1 MRIHRGG
8 NMSIGPRTRQQK
20 TPAAVTSSRE
30 YSDRDDIVGYR
41 RDLWSLLGI
50 PLLIFLALPIA
61 ALLIRSTP
69 SELLSN
75 LGTPAVTKAITVSL
89 KTTLISIIVIVVLG
103 TPLAYLLGVRSFR
116 GKRLIETLIDL
127 PTVLPPSVAGVAL
140 LVAFGRRGLLGAGL
154 EALGVD
160 LAFTQAA
167 VVMAQT
173 FVAAPFFIR
182 TAAIGF
188 AAVDRELIQAA
199 MLDGAG
205 GWRLFREVILPLASP
220 STVSGAV
227 MSWARAL
234 GEFGATIIFAGN
246 FPGRTQTMPLAI
258 YIGFEVDLNTALT
271 LSVILILLSFI
282 SLWLIRMSIGRE
294 VPPGVTSR

>member
-1 MRIHRGG
+1 
-8 NMSIGPRTRQQK
+8 MSTPLPSRPQK
-20 TPAAVTSSRE
+20 TPAVVASPSG
-30 YSDRDDIVGYR
+30 YSERDQIVGSH
-41 RDLWSLLGI
+41 RDLWSLLGV

-61 ALLIRSTP
+61 ALLIRSSP
-69 SELLSN
+69 AELLSN
-75 LGTPAVTKAITVSL
+75 LKNPGVTKAITVSL
-89 KTTLISIIVIVVLG
+89 KTTLVSIVAIVVLG
-103 TPLAYLLGVRSFR
+103 TPLAYLLGLRSFR
-116 GKRLIETLIDL
+116 GKRFVETLVDL

-154 EALGVD
+154 DALGVD
-160 LAFTQAA
+160 LAFTQIA

-182 TAAIGF
+182 TAAVGF
-188 AAVDRELIQAA
+188 AAVDKELVQAA

-205 GWRLFREVILPLASP
+205 SWKLFREVILPLASP
-220 STVSGAV
+220 SALSGAV

-246 FPGRTQTMPLAI
+246 YPGRTQTMPLAI

-271 LSVILILLSFI
+271 LSVILIILSFV
-282 SLWLIRMSIGRE
+282 SLWLIRVSIGRE
-294 VPPGVTSR
+294 IPPGRVSR

>member
-1 MRIHRGG
+1 
-8 NMSIGPRTRQQK
+8 MSANPRSRPQK
-20 TPAAVTSSRE
+20 TPAEVASTRG
-30 YSDRDDIVGYR
+30 YSDRDDIVGR
-41 RDLWSLLGI
+41 HRDLWSLLGV

-61 ALLIRSTP
+61 ALLLRSSP
-69 SELLSN
+69 AELLDN
-75 LGTPAVTKAITVSL
+75 LGSPGVAKAIAVSL
-89 KTTLISIIVIVVLG
+89 KTTLISIIAIVVLG
-103 TPLAYLLGVRSFR
+103 TPLAYLLGLGRFR
-116 GKRLIETLIDL
+116 GKRLVETLVDL

-154 EALGVD
+154 DALGVE
-160 LAFTQAA
+160 LAFTQVA

-188 AAVDRELIQAA
+188 AAVDKELIQAA

-205 GWRLFREVILPLASP
+205 SWKLFREVILPLASP
-220 STVSGAV
+220 SAVSGAV

-246 FPGRTQTMPLAI
+246 YPGRTQTMPLAI

-271 LSVILILLSFI
+271 LSVILILLSFL
-282 SLWLIRMSIGRE
+282 SLWLIRISIGWE
-294 VPPGVTSR
+294 PLPGAASR

>member
-1 MRIHRGG
+1 
-8 NMSIGPRTRQQK
+8 MSHPGDSMSTSLPTGPHK
-20 TPAAVTSSRE
+20 TQSAVASSRRPGPGDE
-30 YSDRDDIVGYR
+30 IVGLR
-41 RDLWSLLGI
+41 RDLWTLLSL
-50 PLLIFLALPIA
+50 PFLIFLAFPIA
-61 ALLIRSTP
+61 ALLLRSSP
-69 SELLSN
+69 AELLTN
-75 LGTPAVTKAITVSL
+75 LTSPSVGKAIVVSL
-89 KTTLISIIVIVVLG
+89 KTTLVSIVAIVVLG
-103 TPLAYLLGVRSFR
+103 TPLAYLLGLGSFR
-116 GKRLIETLIDL
+116 GKRVVETLVDL

-140 LVAFGRRGLLGAGL
+140 LVAFGRRGVLGAWLGPLGL
-154 EALGVD
+154 N

-182 TAAIGF
+182 TAAVGF
-188 AAVDRELIQAA
+188 AAVDRELVQAA

-205 GWRLFREVILPLASP
+205 SWKVFREVILPLASP
-220 STVSGAV
+220 SAVSGAV

-271 LSVILILLSFI
+271 LSVILILLSFV
-282 SLWLIRMSIGRE
+282 SLMLIRGSIASEVILGRR
-294 VPPGVTSR
+294 SR

>member
-1 MRIHRGG
+1 
-8 NMSIGPRTRQQK
+8 MSTGPRSRQQK
-20 TPAAVTSSRE
+20 TPAAVTSTRG
-30 YSDRDDIVGYR
+30 YADRDDIVGR
-41 RDLWSLLGI
+41 HRDLWSLLGI
-50 PLLIFLALPIA
+50 PLLIFLGLPIA
-61 ALLIRSTP
+61 ALLIRSSP
-69 SELLSN
+69 ADLLNN
-75 LGTPAVTKAITVSL
+75 LGSPGVAKAMAVSL
-89 KTTLISIIVIVVLG
+89 KTTLISIVTIVVLG
-103 TPLAYLLGVRSFR
+103 TPLAYLLGLRNFR
-116 GKRLIETLIDL
+116 GKRLLETLVDL

-182 TAAIGF
+182 TTSIGF
-188 AAVDRELIQAA
+188 AAVDRELVQAA

-205 GWRLFREVILPLASP
+205 GWKLFREVILPLASP
-220 STVSGAV
+220 SAVSGAV

-246 FPGRTQTMPLAI
+246 YPGRTQTMPLAI

-271 LSVILILLSFI
+271 LSVILILLSFV
-282 SLWLIRMSIGRE
+282 SLWLIRVSIGRE
-294 VPPGVTSR
+294 TPAGVGSR

>member
-1 MRIHRGG
+1 
-8 NMSIGPRTRQQK
+8 MSTGPRSRSQK
-20 TPAAVTSSRE
+20 TPAEVTSTRG
-30 YSDRDDIVGYR
+30 YSDRDDIVGR
-41 RDLWSLLGI
+41 HRDLWSLLGV

-61 ALLIRSTP
+61 ALLVRSSP
-69 SELLSN
+69 AELLNN
-75 LGTPAVTKAITVSL
+75 LGSPGVAKAIAVSL
-89 KTTLISIIVIVVLG
+89 KTTLISIAAIVVLG
-103 TPLAYLLGVRSFR
+103 TPLAYLLGLRSFR
-116 GKRLIETLIDL
+116 AKRLVETLIDL

-154 EALGVD
+154 DALGID
-160 LAFTQAA
+160 LAFTQVA

-188 AAVDRELIQAA
+188 AAVDRELVQAA

-205 GWRLFREVILPLASP
+205 SWKLFREVILPLASP
-220 STVSGAV
+220 SAVSGAV

-246 FPGRTQTMPLAI
+246 YPGRTQTMPLAI

-271 LSVILILLSFI
+271 LSVILILLSFV
-282 SLWLIRMSIGRE
+282 SLWLIRTSIGGE
-294 VPPGVTSR
+294 VPVGGSSR

>member
-1 MRIHRGG
+1 
-8 NMSIGPRTRQQK
+8 MSTGPRTRPQK
-20 TPAAVTSSRE
+20 TPAAVTSTRG
-30 YSDRDDIVGYR
+30 YSDRDDIVGR
-41 RDLWSLLGI
+41 HRDLWGLLGV

-61 ALLIRSTP
+61 ALLVRSSP
-69 SELLSN
+69 AELLNN
-75 LGTPAVTKAITVSL
+75 LGSPGVAKAMAVSL
-89 KTTLISIIVIVVLG
+89 KTTLISIVAIVILG
-103 TPLAYLLGVRSFR
+103 TPLAYLLGLRNFP
-116 GKRLIETLIDL
+116 GKRLVETLVDL

-160 LAFTQAA
+160 LAFTQVA
-167 VVMAQT
+167 VVMAQM

-182 TAAIGF
+182 TTAIGF
-188 AAVDRELIQAA
+188 AAVDRELVQAA

-205 GWRLFREVILPLASP
+205 SWKLLREVILPLASP
-220 STVSGAV
+220 SAVSGAV

-246 FPGRTQTMPLAI
+246 YPGRTQTMPLAI

-271 LSVILILLSFI
+271 LSVILILLSFV
-282 SLWLIRMSIGRE
+282 SLWLIRTSIGRD
-294 VPPGVTSR
+294 VPAGVSSR

>member
-1 MRIHRGG
+1 
-8 NMSIGPRTRQQK
+8 MSVIPPERSPESSNVEASPRRLFK
-20 TPAAVTSSRE
+20 GE
-30 YSDRDDIVGYR
+30 NIVGR
-41 RDLWSLLGI
+41 QRELWSLLGL

-61 ALLIRSTP
+61 ALLVRSTP
-69 SELLSN
+69 AELLNN
-75 LGTPAVTKAITVSL
+75 LSRPDVTNAIAVSL
-89 KTTLISIIVIVVLG
+89 KTTLVSIVGIVVLG
-103 TPLAYLLGVRSFR
+103 TPLAYMLGTRSFR
-116 GKRLIETLIDL
+116 GKRLVETLVDL

-140 LVAFGRRGLLGAGL
+140 LVAFGRRGLLGEWLGDLGL
-154 EALGVD
+154 E
-160 LAFTQAA
+160 LAFTQLA

-182 TAAIGF
+182 TASVGF
-188 AAVDRELIQAA
+188 SAVDRELVQSA

-205 GWRLFREVILPLASP
+205 SWKLFREVILPLAYP
-220 STVSGAV
+220 SALSGAV

-271 LSVILILLSFI
+271 LSVILILISFA
-282 SLWLIRMSIGRE
+282 SLWLIRALLGGEAPE
-294 VPPGVTSR
+294 VRPSR

>member
-1 MRIHRGG
+1 
-8 NMSIGPRTRQQK
+8 MSALPPTGRPRK
-20 TPAAVTSSRE
+20 SEVVASSSRVSE
-30 YSDRDDIVGYR
+30 GEKVVGRR
-41 RDLWSLLGI
+41 RDLWGLLGL

-69 SELLSN
+69 AELLDHLRN
-75 LGTPAVTKAITVSL
+75 PAVGQAIAVSL
-89 KTTLISIIVIVVLG
+89 KTTLVSIIAIVVLG
-103 TPLAYLLGVRSFR
+103 TPLAQILGLRNFR
-116 GKRLIETLIDL
+116 GKRLVETLVDL

-140 LVAFGRRGLLGAGL
+140 LITFGRRGLLGGWLEGL
-154 EALGVD
+154 GAD
-160 LAFTQAA
+160 LAFSQVA

-182 TAAIGF
+182 TAAVGF
-188 AAVDRELIQAA
+188 AAVDKELVQAA

-205 GWRLFREVILPLASP
+205 GWRLFREVILPLAAP
-220 STVSGAV
+220 SALSGAV

-258 YIGFEVDLNTALT
+258 YIGFEVDLDTALT
-271 LSVILILLSFI
+271 LSVILILLSFA
-282 SLWLIRMSIGRE
+282 SLLLIRTFVGGE
-294 VPPGVTSR
+294 LPEAKASR